1 MGALLGAVDVFATGT
16 LPVWSSKKPVSQE
29 MNLKLDRCRRSD
41 VSEPGIMS
49 LEPRNGS
56 GVAFVFVVTASHPPH
71 RRFWDSFSEHW
82 RKDWLEFSTEAGKF
96 QYYVCIIKCFYFL
109 NFLLLSSFSNVVVTV
124 HYFFFCPNL
133 ALPYSSRCRACPLQ
147 LHHEPP
153 SCSLPSNLTFSS
165 ASLHAILPYIPL
177 KVSEALARAE
187 GIRLSCSESLK
198 PNISNFSNGGL
209 LSQLSKETGVGC
221 LGTTSVQPRYRER

>member
-1 MGALLGAVDVFATGT
+1 MTFQ
-16 LPVWSSKKPVSQE
+16 S
-29 MNLKLDRCRRSD
+29 R
-41 VSEPGIMS
+41 GIMS

-56 GVAFVFVVTASHPPH
+56 GVAFVFVVTASHPRR

-147 LHHEPP
+147 LQHAATILFLTKQSHLLFCFTSRNPSLYSVKGFRSPCTCRGDSTLVLGEP
-153 SCSLPSNLTFSS
+153 
-165 ASLHAILPYIPL
+165 
-177 KVSEALARAE
+177 
-187 GIRLSCSESLK
+187 
-198 PNISNFSNGGL
+198 
-209 LSQLSKETGVGC
+209 ET
-221 LGTTSVQPRYRER
+221 